1 MDCIYYYSNP
11 LFMSV
16 SLLFSDDG
24 DDIDVTG
31 FINASY
37 HILLLCH
44 YIDSI
49 DSNKKY
55 IKI

>member
-1 MDCIYYYSNP
+1 
-11 LFMSV
+11 MSV
-16 SLLFSDDG
+16 SLLFSDDV